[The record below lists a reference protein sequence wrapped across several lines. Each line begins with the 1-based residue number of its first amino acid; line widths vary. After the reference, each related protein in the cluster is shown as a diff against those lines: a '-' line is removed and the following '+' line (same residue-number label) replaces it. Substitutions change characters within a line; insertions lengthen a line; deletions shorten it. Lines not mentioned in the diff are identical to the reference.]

1 MISEGLPLSTL
12 SFLISRI
19 ISIRALALHS
29 TVVVVSAAAFFGV
42 ATTRVV
48 SAAEIVDL
56 RDGVRTS
63 LYGAQYTG
71 SPPAGDYYGWAMS
84 FGDLDGDGYTDFF
97 SSSSNGDGPNDQYGP
112 EYDAYLLFGRPR
124 SQFGSSYAVD
134 SPGVA
139 DIVFYKGGYQMV
151 CADLDDD
158 GIDDA
163 VLAEPLGTGRGI
175 YIVFGRPRAQLR
187 SVYDF
192 KTDSPNYTPPDVYIA
207 GLRLGGGIIDGGTPG
222 GVDYASRSLVTG
234 DFNGDGF
241 ADIAFGDMEARG
253 PFGGRGRAGAV
264 YIVFGRPRGMFPP
277 AIDIDF
283 GTALPHPDVV
293 IYGESGENYP
303 FVLAAGDLDGDGICD
318 LVASTYYGYGEESID
333 PAQGEIHCFW
343 GKHSWQPVYDTQ
355 IDEFGFAMDGTF
367 GFQMGTGDLDGDGR
381 DELILGSYDGDWA
394 RLPDG
399 RLHEGAYR
407 IYFGRPQGLWPKW
420 SDAVEMTDVFV
431 VGADQGEAFTQNG
444 PLQWGMCFSLATGN
458 RDGDGYDD
466 LLIGAGRG
474 YRPSPDPFQSE
485 VRAGRAYLIRGR
497 PRGAWQPFVD
507 LRDTYDALVYG
518 VDGCNGDGFCTGSVG
533 YTVDLFGY
541 TTAFADVD
549 GNGLDDILVSAPH
562 ADGPGNMCGDCGEIY
577 IIFDA
582 DTTATPIATPLAP
595 IASLLPNFPNPFS
608 ASTTFRFSAP
618 EGLVVS
624 LTVYDVHGR
633 QVAVPLDP
641 QQAGIGVHEVHWD
654 GRDSRGRALASGVYF
669 AKLRVGPSAYSR
681 KVLLV
686 H

>member
-1 MISEGLPLSTL
+1 MSR
-12 SFLISRI
+12 SFGYPISRPGLAS
-19 ISIRALALHS
+19 ISWMYAAS
-29 TVVVVSAAAFFGV
+29 FAVSAIGLTPYS
-42 ATTRVV
+42 TTA
-48 SAAEIVDL
+48 SEIIDI
-56 RDGVRTS
+56 RDGVRTNF
-63 LYGAQYTG
+63 YGAHYTG
-71 SPPAGDYYGWAMS
+71 NPPSGDFYGWAMA
-84 FGDLDGDGYTDFF
+84 FGDVDGDGYMDFF

-112 EYDAYLLFGRPR
+112 EHDAYLFFGRPR
-124 SQFGSSYAVD
+124 SQFDSVYSVD

-175 YIVFGRPRAQLR
+175 YIVFGQPRSQLR
-187 SVYDF
+187 PVYDF
-192 KTDSPNYTPPDVYIA
+192 KTDSPSYTPPDVYIA

-222 GVDYASRSLVTG
+222 GFDYASRSLVTG

-241 ADIAFGDMEARG
+241 ADLAFGDMEARG

-264 YIVFGRPRGMFPP
+264 YVVFGRPRAMFPP
-277 AIDIDF
+277 AIDIDL
-283 GTALPHPDVV
+283 GTAQPHPDVV

-303 FVLAAGDLDGDGICD
+303 FALAAGDLDGDGISE

-343 GKHSWQPVYDTQ
+343 GKRTWQPVYDTQ

-394 RLPDG
+394 QLPDG
-399 RLHEGAYR
+399 RLHQGAYR
-407 IYFGRPQGLWPKW
+407 IYFGRQQGLWPKW

-474 YRPSPDPFQSE
+474 YRPPEPIGNSW
-485 VRAGRAYLIRGR
+485 RAGRAYMIRGR
-497 PRGAWQPFVD
+497 PRGAWQPFID
-507 LRDTYDALVYG
+507 FREEYDALYYG
-518 VDGCNGDGFCTGSVG
+518 VDGCDESGNCTSPGGYGIDRLGF
-533 YTVDLFGY
+533 
-541 TTAFADVD
+541 TTALADLD
-549 GNGLDDILVSAPH
+549 GNGLDELFISAPH
-562 ADGPGNMCGDCGEIY
+562 ADGPGNTCGECGEIY
-577 IIFDA
+577 VIFDA
-582 DTTATPIATPLAP
+582 DSTATPIAVIPSLAR
-595 IASLLPNFPNPFS
+595 AALLPNYPNPFN
-608 ASTTFRFSAP
+608 ASTTFRFVAP
-618 EGLVVS
+618 EGSLVS
-624 LTVYDVHGR
+624 LTIYDVRGR
-633 QVAVPLDP
+633 EVARPLLPRRVGSTLQDIP
-641 QQAGIGVHEVHWD
+641 WD
-654 GRDSRGRALASGVYF
+654 GRDSRGQPLASGMYF
-669 AKLRVGPSAYSR
+669 VKLRAGNETFSR